1 MRRFLPVIAL
11 LLAWGSAAPA
21 AGVLMPEEKT
31 VSPLAM
37 LNHRVSIILDDQ
49 VAVTKVEQTFRN
61 HTDRQLEA
69 TYVFP
74 VPKGA
79 SVNKFTMEVDG
90 KEVKGELLDAK
101 QAQQV
106 YTSIVRRTQDPG
118 LLEYMGNDLF
128 RLKVFPIKAHG
139 DQKVALSYTSV
150 AQKEGGLVEYIYP
163 LKTDGKATSTLEDFS
178 IKATLK
184 SQHAIQNVYSP
195 THAIDIKRTN
205 DKEVDINFQRSQ
217 ALLDKDFQLFY
228 SLGDKDVGLT
238 AIQHRPISAENGFFT
253 LLI

>member
-1 MRRFLPVIAL
+1 MSRFLPVFAL
-11 LLAWGSAAPA
+11 LLAWGGAAPA
-21 AGVLMPEEKT
+21 AGLLIPEEKP
-31 VSPLAM
+31 VSTLAM

-118 LLEYMGNDLF
+118 LLEYLGNNLF
-128 RLKVFPIKAHG
+128 RLKVFPIKAHA
-139 DQKVALSYTSV
+139 DQKVSLSFTSM
-150 AQKEGGLVEYIYP
+150 AQKEGRLVEYIYP
-163 LKTDGKATSTLEDFS
+163 LKTDGRATTTLDDFS
-178 IKATLK
+178 IKAQLK
-184 SQHAIQNVYSP
+184 SRTALQNVYSP
-195 THAIDIKRTN
+195 PHH
-205 DKEVDINFQRSQ
+205 
-217 ALLDKDFQLFY
+217 L
-228 SLGDKDVGLT
+228 
-238 AIQHRPISAENGFFT
+238 
-253 LLI
+253 